1 MQIILIYKN
10 YITGPNIQD
19 YYGDVLDLVLQMW
32 QWSNRNDS
40 CVSFSLVIVW
50 MCVSGCDFDSI
61 YVTLWCV
68 LYFSHCLCV
77 HSLLLIQQWQECYH
91 VSNPCVKLC
100 SCNIYIYS
108 FSIHWNVYYLVSCSS
123 SCRYCKTPSNVL
135 LVDIVSCTELYL
147 PTTVVSLIHLDHF

>member
-61 YVTLWCV
+61 YV
-68 LYFSHCLCV
+68 
-77 HSLLLIQQWQECYH
+77 
-91 VSNPCVKLC
+91 
-100 SCNIYIYS
+100 
-108 FSIHWNVYYLVSCSS
+108 
-123 SCRYCKTPSNVL
+123 
-135 LVDIVSCTELYL
+135 
-147 PTTVVSLIHLDHF
+147 